1 MMQKHINA
9 TTFAQATDAE
19 LIKLIRD
26 GTKGA
31 FEEIYDRHWAAMYVH
46 AYKMLKDEDEAK
58 DVIQELFANLWVNRE
73 ELELRNSLKAY
84 LYTALRNRILN
95 IFDSRKVRSTYIDSL
110 SLYFEEHH
118 LVTEER
124 FREKELENIIEG
136 EIANLPDK
144 MRIVFELSRK
154 QHLSHKEIA
163 LELQIS
169 DKTVKKQIN
178 NAIRILKLKISY
190 LFILLLFIR

>member
-1 MMQKHINA
+1 MQKHIKMAISAN
-9 TTFAQATDAE
+9 TTDVE
-19 LIKLIRD
+19 LIQLIKT
-26 GTKGA
+26 GGKGA
-31 FEEIYDRHWAAMYVH
+31 FEEVYDRYWAPMYVH
-46 AYKMLKDEDEAK
+46 AFKMLKDEDEAK
-58 DVIQELFANLWVNRE
+58 DTIQELFAHLWARRQ
-73 ELELRNSLKAY
+73 ELELQSSLKGY

-95 IFDSRKVRSTYIDSL
+95 IFESRKVRGNYIESL
-110 SLYFEEHH
+110 ALYFEEHH

-124 FREKELENIIEG
+124 FREKELENIIER
-136 EIANLPDK
+136 EIANLPEK
-144 MRIVFELSRK
+144 MRTVFELSRK

-190 LFILLLFIR
+190 LFILLLFLR

>member
-1 MMQKHINA
+1 MRKHINA
-9 TTFAQATDAE
+9 VQLAQATDAE
-19 LIKLIRD
+19 LINFTKE
-26 GTKGA
+26 GVKGA
-31 FEEIYDRHWAAMYVH
+31 FEEIYERHWGQMYIH

-58 DVIQELFANLWVNRE
+58 DVIQELFAHLWTQRD
-73 ELELRNSLKAY
+73 ELDLRTSLKGY

-95 IFDSRKVRSTYIDSL
+95 IFDSRKVRGNYIDSL
-110 SLYFEEHH
+110 TIYFEEHH
-118 LVTEER
+118 LVIEER
-124 FREKELENIIEG
+124 FREKELGNIIER
-136 EIANLPDK
+136 EIANLPEK
-144 MRIVFELSRK
+144 MRLVFEMSRK

-190 LFILLLFIR
+190 LFILLLFLR

>member
-1 MMQKHINA
+1 MRKQINA
-9 TTFAQATDAE
+9 ATLAQATDAE
-19 LIKLIRD
+19 LISLIKE
-26 GTKGA
+26 GGKGA
-31 FEEIYDRHWAAMYVH
+31 FEEIYDRYWGAMYIH

-58 DVIQELFANLWVNRE
+58 DVIQELFAHLWAQRQ
-73 ELELRNSLKAY
+73 ELELRTSLKAY

-95 IFDSRKVRSTYIDSL
+95 IFDSRKVRSNYIESL
-110 SLYFEEHH
+110 AIYFEEHH
-118 LVTEER
+118 LITEER
-124 FREKELENIIEG
+124 FREKELENIIER
-136 EIANLPDK
+136 EIANLPEK
-144 MRIVFELSRK
+144 MRVVFELSRK

-190 LFILLLFIR
+190 FFILLIFLR